1 MFDIFHK
8 TEEMLSFWKRPSLW
22 VGLVAVVAYCDPQA
36 LTGEFVYDDAGSVK
50 RNVVVTGMVPLSD
63 LFKRDYWGT
72 PMKDATSHKSFRPVT
87 TLSFWMNWKLSE
99 RLETVHAKWHTLG
112 FHVVNVLLHGLV
124 STLLVEVAALAFSAS
139 TSATTQPVVAG
150 LLFAVHPVHAE
161 AVSNVTSRGELLMS
175 AFYFVAFLSY
185 FCQHQKARMTVE
197 SQVSVRRHIITG
209 IRVYVVPVTCMAL
222 SMFSKEQG
230 ATCLMAVVAMD
241 FVRRF
246 GSLKGFVERAGQHW
260 RRNKGRRD
268 PQREEEEEELA
279 ASAGAPAE
287 AAEHDAAQCDDDDD
301 NDDAEVVQFVV
312 RAVLLGVQTVCV
324 CLARMYINGET
335 RPDFIVDQNPAG
347 FASDRF
353 TRIFSINWV
362 YCLYLWDYL
371 WPTTLCPD
379 WSGRSID
386 LISSISDAR
395 VWGVLALWA
404 FIAWCIYQ
412 LVFLDVRAKD
422 KAQASPRSLLSLDAQ
437 QKQQALIAFWS
448 FVACPFLL
456 SSNLLVVVGL
466 MKADRVIYLPLAG
479 LCMLEACLY
488 DALQRHPRVTSRA
501 KSLLHLGLLVQVGGL
516 CAKAHERNVAWS
528 TSELLWQE
536 AYRVNPRSYHTMYNY
551 GYELSL
557 RKKYARAE
565 HVLRPIA
572 DPHVNGPSNTFVYA
586 MVLQNLNRCDE
597 ANRIMDRALA
607 LAERQQR
614 EAADEAA
621 AIAAASNGSESKSSG
636 DEEVATAMI
645 GRNVRNTESS
655 YARVKSNLLVARSFC
670 SQDVGLAGKYMY
682 DAVQADPTN
691 EYAVEQ
697 AKAMLAHYEKLHQ
710 QQKLLS
716 DLMGQRN

>member
-1 MFDIFHK
+1 
-8 TEEMLSFWKRPSLW
+8 MLLNFWKRPSVW
-22 VGLVAVVAYCDPQA
+22 VGLVAIVAYSDPQA
-36 LTGEFVYDDAGSVK
+36 LRGEFVYDDAGSVK

-87 TLSFWMNWKLSE
+87 TLSFWINWKLSE
-99 RLETVHAKWHTLG
+99 RWQTAHTKWHTFG
-112 FHVVNVLLHGLV
+112 FHVANVVLHGVVSGLV
-124 STLLVEVAALAFSAS
+124 VEVAALVFACSTQAAS
-139 TSATTQPVVAG
+139 HAPSHVLSG

-175 AFYFVAFLSY
+175 AFYLAAFLSY
-185 FCQHQKARMTVE
+185 FYQEERTVE
-197 SQVSVRRHIITG
+197 SQSSATTYRQRFVALV
-209 IRVYVVPVTCMAL
+209 RVYLLPVMCTAF

-230 ATCLMAVVAMD
+230 ATCLLAVVAMD
-241 FVRRF
+241 FVQRF
-246 GSLKGFVERAGQHW
+246 GSLQGFVDRVGRGYH
-260 RRNKGRRD
+260 RRHKDR
-268 PQREEEEEELA
+268 QRQPE
-279 ASAGAPAE
+279 E
-287 AAEHDAAQCDDDDD
+287 AAIGPPSTANPESSTLPAHDVGKGKSEKQSSNDDDD
-301 NDDAEVVQFVV
+301 VLQFVV
-312 RAVLLGVQTVCV
+312 RAVALGMQTVAV
-324 CLARMYINGET
+324 CLGRMYINGET
-335 RPDFIVDQNPAG
+335 KPDFIVDQNPAG
-347 FASDRF
+347 FAADRF
-353 TRIFSINWV
+353 TRIFSVNWV
-362 YCLYLWDYL
+362 YCLYVRDYL
-371 WPTTLCPD
+371 WPTALCPD

-386 LISSISDAR
+386 LLASASDVR
-395 VWGVLALWA
+395 VLGVLALWA
-404 FIAWCIYQ
+404 FIGWCIYQ
-412 LVFLDVRAKD
+412 LLFLDLRTKD
-422 KAQASPRSLLSLDAQ
+422 QTQASPSSGLRLNAS

-479 LCMLEACLY
+479 LCMLQAWLFDCF
-488 DALQRHPRVTSRA
+488 QRHPQLSSRT
-501 KSLLHLGLLVQVGGL
+501 KSLVQLAVLIQMGAL
-516 CAKAHERNVAWS
+516 CAKTHERNVAWS

-557 RKKYARAE
+557 RKKYVRAE
-565 HVLRPIA
+565 RVLRPIA

-597 ANRIMDRALA
+597 ANRLMDRALA

-621 AIAAASNGSESKSSG
+621 EAAAAAANESSG
-636 DEEVATAMI
+636 DDAEAAAAVI

-710 QQKLLS
+710 QQRLLS
-716 DLMGQRN
+716 DLMGQRNQP

>member
-1 MFDIFHK
+1 
-8 TEEMLSFWKRPSLW
+8 MLLNFWKRPSVW
-22 VGLVAVVAYCDPQA
+22 VGLVAIVAYSDPHA
-36 LTGEFVYDDAGSVK
+36 LRGEFVYDDAGSVK

-87 TLSFWMNWKLSE
+87 TLSFWINWKLSE
-99 RLETVHAKWHTLG
+99 HLQTVHTKWHTFG
-112 FHVVNVLLHGLV
+112 FHVANVVLHGLV
-124 STLLVEVAALAFSAS
+124 SGLLVEVAALVFGSTHSSQAS
-139 TSATTQPVVAG
+139 HVIAG

-175 AFYFVAFLSY
+175 AFYLAAFLSY
-185 FCQHQKARMTVE
+185 FYQEERKAPASATTY
-197 SQVSVRRHIITG
+197 RHRFVALV
-209 IRVYVVPVTCMAL
+209 RVYLLPVMCMAL

-241 FVRRF
+241 FVKRF
-246 GSLKGFVERAGQHW
+246 GSVKGFADRVVQGWQRHKFRQRQQHQ
-260 RRNKGRRD
+260 RD
-268 PQREEEEEELA
+268 
-279 ASAGAPAE
+279 
-287 AAEHDAAQCDDDDD
+287 DAAIAPQTTTSPESSARPYDVAEGKIDSDESSVDDD
-301 NDDAEVVQFVV
+301 EVAQFVV
-312 RAVLLGVQTVCV
+312 RAVALGVQTLGV
-324 CLARMYINGET
+324 CLGRMYINGET
-335 RPDFIVDQNPAG
+335 KPDFIVDQNPAG
-347 FASDRF
+347 FAADRF
-353 TRIFSINWV
+353 TRIFSVNWV
-362 YCLYLWDYL
+362 YCLYVWDYL
-371 WPTTLCPD
+371 WPAALCPD

-386 LISSISDAR
+386 LLASASDIR
-395 VWGVLALWA
+395 VMGVLALWA
-404 FIAWCIYQ
+404 FIGWCIYQ
-412 LVFLDVRAKD
+412 LLFLDLRTKD
-422 KAQASPRSLLSLDAQ
+422 QTQASPSSGLLLDAS
-437 QKQQALIAFWS
+437 QKQQALISFWS

-479 LCMLEACLY
+479 LCMLQAWMLDC
-488 DALQRHPRVTSRA
+488 LQRHPQLSSRT
-501 KSLLHLGLLVQVGGL
+501 KSLVQLAVLIQIGAL
-516 CAKAHERNVAWS
+516 CAKTHERNVAWS

-557 RKKYARAE
+557 RKKYVRAE

-597 ANRIMDRALA
+597 ANRLMDRALA

-621 AIAAASNGSESKSSG
+621 EDAAAAANESSG
-636 DEEVATAMI
+636 DDAEAAAAVI

-670 SQDVGLAGKYMY
+670 SQDVGLAGKHMY

-710 QQKLLS
+710 QQRLLS
-716 DLMGQRN
+716 DLMGQRNQP